1 MFCPSCSRVVPD
13 EAGFCPWCGKALTP
27 GFCPNC
33 GAKAPEGVQYCL
45 SCGKPLTKQVNP
57 TAPLPSVGNVAISMN
72 AAPPQGGTQAA
83 TYAQDSYRPLTV
95 SEVEALKQ
103 AAAWE
108 VKIGQV
114 FGAVT
119 IFWGIIGI
127 AAPVDPVKFGFIGL
141 IPGLVAYFAGM
152 AARQKMM
159 TANQAIAN
167 GRAVEYAGN
176 VGVEAKSQRRVDFD
190 GGHLTFAPQRVPKA
204 LDEAT
209 RGRGSQLRLTFTE
222 GGTEAKTGTETMIL
236 AVNGASLAKPVL
248 GTVRVGQ

>member
-1 MFCPSCSRVVPD
+1 MVPD

-33 GAKAPEGVQYCL
+33 GAKAPEGAPFCPG
-45 SCGKPLTKQVNP
+45 CGKPMTKPVQTPVPAPNAANN
-57 TAPLPSVGNVAISMN
+57 TAVKLN
-72 AAPPQGGTQAA
+72 AAPSQDFNPVVAIGN
-83 TYAQDSYRPLTV
+83 AQDSYYRPLTGG
-95 SEVEALKQ
+95 EVDALKQ
-103 AAAWE
+103 AASWE

-127 AAPVDPVKFGFIGL
+127 TAPVDPVKFGFIGL